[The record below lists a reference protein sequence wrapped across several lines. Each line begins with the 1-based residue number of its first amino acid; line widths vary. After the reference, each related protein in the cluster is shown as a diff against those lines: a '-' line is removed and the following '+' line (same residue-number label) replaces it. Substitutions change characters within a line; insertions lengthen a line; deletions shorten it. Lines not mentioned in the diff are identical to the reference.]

1 MKLDLSKV
9 YLSIIIVLIVVSTFQ
24 YIRFSNTVSEYDIR
38 IEKLKQ
44 KNDSLFASIEKT
56 NAQISSL
63 NSMISTYKSEIE
75 QSKLQLD
82 SLKTLAD
89 KNKQKYNEARNRI
102 NALSNRAV
110 VSEFTKTFGSR

>member
-1 MKLDLSKV
+1 MKLDLNKI
-9 YLSIIIVLIVVSTFQ
+9 YLSIVLVLIAIIVFQ
-24 YIRFSNTVSEYDIR
+24 YIRSSNTISEYDMR

-44 KNDSLFASIEKT
+44 KNDSLFNSIKQT
-56 NAQISSL
+56 NAQISTL
-63 NSMISTYKSEIE
+63 NSMVSTYKSEIE

-82 SLKTLAD
+82 SLKTVAD

-102 NALSNRAV
+102 NALSDRAV